1 MLARHKSGVH
11 QTTVDDLCQKWHAK
25 NPAPGGRIED
35 LVSLILCTEGHG
47 HLVSELFPTCKKCFS
62 IISSVPLSKS
72 VFTVCVLSSLGF
84 SNPPS
89 VWNFFQS
96 LGETWPEFAY
106 FLGYTE
112 EQVASITEQ
121 SPHNP
126 EFQIRCFLRAFQLPD
141 IGPKT
146 KCILMQATRNA
157 ITCSYKG

>member
-11 QTTVDDLCQKWHAK
+11 QTAVNDLCQKWHAE

-89 VWNFFQS
+89 VWHFFRR
-96 LGETWPEFAY
+96 LGKTWPEFAY

-112 EQVASITEQ
+112 EQVASITER

-126 EFQIRCFLRAFQLPD
+126 DRQIRCFLRAFQMPD
-141 IGPKT
+141 IGHKT
-146 KCILMQATRNA
+146 EFVLMQTNETALKTG
-157 ITCSYKG
+157 YKG

>member
-1 MLARHKSGVH
+1 MTIVN
-11 QTTVDDLCQKWHAK
+11 DLCQEWHAE
-25 NPAPGGRIED
+25 NPAPAGRIDD
-35 LVSLILCTEGHG
+35 LVARFLCTEGRG

-62 IISSVPLSKS
+62 LFVQLKIVHTGAFL
-72 VFTVCVLSSLGF
+72 FTVCLLSSLGF

-89 VWNFFQS
+89 VWNFFRS

-112 EQVASITEQ
+112 EQVASITER

-126 EFQIRCFLRAFQLPD
+126 DLQIRCFLRAFQLPD

-146 KCILMQATRNA
+146 KCALMQATRDA